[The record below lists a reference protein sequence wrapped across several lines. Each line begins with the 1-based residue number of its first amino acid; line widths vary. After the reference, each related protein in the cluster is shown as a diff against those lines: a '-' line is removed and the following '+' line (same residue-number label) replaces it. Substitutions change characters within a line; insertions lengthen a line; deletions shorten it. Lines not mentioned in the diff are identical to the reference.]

1 VAEAREIECEPLQQS
16 PIGICVPLVMH
27 KARLMPNVTL
37 IKWLSSR
44 ESTKLMGLVGD
55 ESVETVE
62 KGD

>member
-1 VAEAREIECEPLQQS
+1 
-16 PIGICVPLVMH
+16 
-27 KARLMPNVTL
+27 MPNVTL